1 MIDFDA
7 LRKEIAVRHSVLL
20 GPDDPI
26 LVTVTLHDLVL
37 GRYVEVLSA
46 QNARHAK
53 ALSAALAEQV
63 EQSKALGGRII
74 TDAADYVSTQVREAV
89 TSAITDAGAK
99 LRADLDAAQSARRES
114 AALAAEAGSARST
127 AIIAALGA
135 GLCAVFAAAMA
146 VVALL
151 R

>member
-7 LRKEIAVRHSVLL
+7 LRKEVAVKHGVLL

-46 QNARHAK
+46 QNAGHAK

-74 TDAADYVSTQVREAV
+74 TEAADYVSTQVREAV
-89 TSAITDAGAK
+89 TAAITEAGDR
-99 LRADLDAAQSARRES
+99 LRADLNAARQES
-114 AALAAEAGSARST
+114 AALAAEAGTARAT
-127 AIIAALGA
+127 AIGAALGA
-135 GLCAVFAAAMA
+135 GLCAALAAAMA
-146 VVALL
+146 GVVLL